1 MADITPK
8 SPADLAIPTNA
19 QSHKAPGPYKACG
32 PTKLEQLNK
41 LYALPAPLRTYPLPT
56 FVPHN
61 PLSLFHILF
70 VWVSQSFSSPSSHAD
85 RLFQGWFSPETR
97 SVHVTDARSVRGLW
111 EQGFYGKGTLSRSE
125 PSWLTR
131 EQARLGTGKKKTSLE
146 DVTRQRRLERQV
158 MKWERA
164 RKEREAIDSKL
175 QEEAEAAASAKSV
188 EDKPN
193 EKISLGGK
201 VSPPAETVID
211 SPTQPFLV
219 AEDVVTMNVPAD
231 AVISGTRPLVEDM
244 QMAYK
249 SFNTAAPVGP
259 LELLALPNSQAELH
273 FLGTKRVDCFTED
286 FHDSFVQNFFAPPVG
301 PLELLALPNSIN
313 SFLPLPPALE
323 IQHSFSDLTFS
334 QSDGRADANDTLQE
348 RMVRPTSNVSEDPEI
363 PGDSETTESTSN
375 SVHSLQTTDTFST
388 NPSPIPSTPRSKCQK
403 SVRFSPTVE
412 KTTFLPSEPPS
423 PERAVPAPSPLAS
436 ALPAVEPE
444 IVAELEPRPL
454 IITNQ
459 EHTQLTLEE
468 AFFLSYALGALNVL
482 SPLTSLPLSNREL
495 FTLCLSHS
503 SFPPSPSPSSSDPT
517 NNPGTAYA
525 PDAPFLLNYVV
536 YHHFR
541 SLGWVVRSGIKF
553 SVDYVLYTRGP
564 VFTHAEFCVLILPSY
579 THTYWSSTPELSAY
593 GRNKEE
599 RTWAWLSCVNRVVT
613 QIKKTLVLV
622 YVEIPPPLEIDSKPG
637 AGREC
642 DEGEIANVLGR
653 YKIREVVLKRWA
665 ANRMRD

>member
-1 MADITPK
+1 MADIAPT
-8 SPADLAIPTNA
+8 SPADLAIALNSPSPN
-19 QSHKAPGPYKACG
+19 APGPYKPRG

-61 PLSLFHILF
+61 PLSLFHILY
-70 VWVSQSFSSPSSHAD
+70 VWVSQSLSSPSSHAD
-85 RLFQGWFSPETR
+85 PVFQGRFSPETR
-97 SVHVTDARSVRGLW
+97 SVHVTDVRSVRGLW

-131 EQARLGTGKKKTSLE
+131 EQARLGTGRKKSSLE

-175 QEEAEAAASAKSV
+175 QEEAEAAACTDAV
-188 EDKPN
+188 EDKPI
-193 EKISLGGK
+193 EKSSLGVK
-201 VSPPAETVID
+201 VLPPAETVVD
-211 SPTQPFLV
+211 SPTEPFLV
-219 AEDVVTMNVPAD
+219 AEDAATLNEPAD
-231 AVISGTRPLVEDM
+231 AIISGTRPLVEDI
-244 QMAYK
+244 QMAHK

-273 FLGTKRVDCFTED
+273 FLRTKRVGCSIED
-286 FHDSFVQNFFAPPVG
+286 IDDSFVQNFFAPPVG

-323 IQHSFSDLTFS
+323 NQHSIPDFNSS
-334 QSDGRADANDTLQE
+334 QPDGRADANDTIQE
-348 RMVRPTSNVSEDPEI
+348 RVVQPTSNVSEDPEI
-363 PGDSETTESTSN
+363 LGDSETTESTSN

-388 NPSPIPSTPRSKCQK
+388 NPSQIPSTPRSKCQK

-412 KTTFLPSEPPS
+412 KTTFLQSEPPS
-423 PERAVPAPSPLAS
+423 PERAVPAPSPLAN

-444 IVAELEPRPL
+444 IVAEVEQRPL

-503 SFPPSPSPSSSDPT
+503 SFPPSPSSSDPT
-517 NNPGTAYA
+517 NNPGIAHA

-593 GRNKEE
+593 GRSKEE

-622 YVEIPPPLEIDSKPG
+622 YVEIPPPLGIDDQPG
-637 AGREC
+637 VGREC